1 MEAAG
6 DQVMVEYSVMQ
17 YFREKYQLDLEYPN
31 YPCLQVGSEQRHT
44 YLPLEVRAGQ
54 GWGWGQEGQEGQG
67 WEGRGDRRVIC
78 GWDRR
83 TEGDSGGRGGDGWG
97 DGEKR
102 RGGGQGWVGGEESSR
117 GVFEVHWC
125 TG

>member
-44 YLPLEVRAGQ
+44 YLPLEVRAGH
-54 GWGWGQEGQEGQG
+54 GWG
-67 WEGRGDRRVIC
+67 
-78 GWDRR
+78 
-83 TEGDSGGRGGDGWG
+83 
-97 DGEKR
+97 
-102 RGGGQGWVGGEESSR
+102 R
-117 GVFEVHWC
+117 GVFEDGIAVLVYISGLFQC
-125 TG
+125 FS

>member
-54 GWGWGQEGQEGQG
+54 GWGWGQVGTGGAGVGGTGGQG
-67 WEGRGDRRVIC
+67 ESCVGGTGEQRGTVVGEGV
-78 GWDRR
+78 
-83 TEGDSGGRGGDGWG
+83 TGGG

-102 RGGGQGWVGGEESSR
+102 RGGGTGVGR
-117 GVFEVHWC
+117 GRKAAEVC
-125 TG
+125 L